1 MVGDAYSSPFEQ
13 KKKYSWY
20 LMDASQIA
28 SMPTAYPAPSLGF
41 ATSAAV
47 LRLLNGRAGLH
58 AAATVIEN
66 VGIQHDC
73 GNVLR
78 QVLV

>member
-1 MVGDAYSSPFEQ
+1 
-13 KKKYSWY
+13 
-20 LMDASQIA
+20 MDPSQIA
-28 SMPTAYPAPSLGF
+28 EHADRAYPATF
-41 ATSAAV
+41 ARLRDCAAV